1 MSYDTNKRYVAEFSD
16 VTADIGFYNVNLN
29 SASHEIP
36 RYPWDIPLH
45 SHNSYE
51 IHFLESGTGSMI
63 VDGTTYEVSAGD
75 MIITG
80 PNILHA
86 QNSGLVEPM
95 EEYCINVSFI
105 QKKYMEAGKNDLI
118 RLIDSI
124 TQHPFIICRGIS
136 VKAEFDMLLT
146 EAFER
151 KCGWRERTA
160 AIMTS
165 LLISVGRLIIQDE
178 SFEPIKDSSDTIMT
192 SKTINRRRQ
201 IDKYFRGYL
210 NTMEEETL
218 AKQLF
223 VSRRQLS
230 RIMRKCYSMT
240 FNEKV
245 NELRVEYAKNLL
257 ITTDMPISEIPSACG
272 FSSLQYFYKVF
283 AKKYGISPAKLRRNV
298 QSGQKG
304 S

>member
-1 MSYDTNKRYVAEFSD
+1 MSYDTSKRYVAEFSD
-16 VTADIGFYNVNLN
+16 VTADIGSYNVNLN

-36 RYPWDIPLH
+36 RYPWNIPLH

-51 IHFLESGTGSMI
+51 IHFLESGTGSI
-63 VDGTTYEVSAGD
+63 LVEGTTYEVSAGD

-86 QNSGLVEPM
+86 QHSGLVEPM

-105 QKKYMEAGKNDLI
+105 QKKYMESEKTDLI

-124 TQHPFIICRGIS
+124 
-136 VKAEFDMLLT
+136 KAEFDMILT

-178 SFEPIKDSSDTIMT
+178 SFELTNESSDTIMT

-201 IDKYFRGYL
+201 IDRYFRGYL
-210 NTMEEETL
+210 NSMDEETL

-230 RIMRKCYSMT
+230 RIMRNCYSMT

-245 NELRVEYAKNLL
+245 NELRAEYAKNLL
-257 ITTDMPISEIPSACG
+257 ITTEMPISEIPSACG

-283 AKKYGISPAKLRRNV
+283 AKKYGISPAKFRRNV
-298 QSGQKG
+298 KSGKNNV
-304 S
+304 